1 MNNTMTNT
9 TTNTN
14 INKAA
19 AVPSSYEVVDI
30 QTKGVVARC
39 KTRDGASRSAN
50 RRDLSYGAVR
60 YVVRAKY

>member
-1 MNNTMTNT
+1 MTNIA
-9 TTNTN
+9 NN
-14 INKAA
+14 A
-19 AVPSSYEVVDI
+19 PSRPLSYEVVDI
-30 QTKGVVARC
+30 QTKGVVAQC